1 MAGYLNRFE
10 NAMNNGYNNAA
21 FFYDRLA
28 RLVFGNKLQQAQATF
43 LHLIPQDAR
52 VLIVGGGSGWKLE
65 ELARIYHNS
74 KLSITYVEAAPKM
87 VELAQKRIT
96 SDPALSEAPFLTNF
110 ITAPI
115 QDAQLG
121 GHYDVIITAFFFDN
135 FNDHEAGDIVS
146 KLLPHFATG
155 GQWFYTDFRN
165 SGATNHKLLLK
176 SMYLFFGLICGLSN
190 RQLPDMYRIFDK
202 RGLMPVHVK
211 QLMNGLIESAVYIK
225 SMT

>member
-28 RLVFGNKLQQAQATF
+28 RLVFGNKLQQAQSLF
-43 LHLIPQDAR
+43 LHLIPKDAR
-52 VLIVGGGSGWKLE
+52 VLIVGGGSGWILE
-65 ELARIYHNS
+65 ELARIHPSS

-87 VELAQKRIT
+87 VELAQQRIK
-96 SDPALSEAPFLTNF
+96 SNPALSEAPFLTNF

-115 QDAQLG
+115 QDAQLD

-135 FNDHEAGDIVS
+135 FNDHEAGNIVD
-146 KLLPHFATG
+146 KLLQHFAAR

-165 SGATNHKLLLK
+165 SSVTSHKLLLK
-176 SMYLFFGLICGLSN
+176 SMYLFFALICGLTN
-190 RQLPDMYRIFDK
+190 RRLPDMFRIFDK
-202 RGLMPVHVK
+202 HGLVAVHGK
-211 QLMNGLIESAVYIK
+211 ELMNGFIESAVYINNI
-225 SMT
+225 T